1 MIYVEKGVICM
12 RYAAVMFDVIESR
25 KYSERYEVQQ
35 MLMNCIDYL
44 NGIYRDSIKK
54 EVVSSAGDEF
64 QGLFL
69 DLQSAFVY
77 IRKLQILIYPIKI
90 RCGIGYG
97 AIKYDV
103 EEWTSAAFDGEAYYL
118 ARAAIVS
125 IGKQKNNAICF
136 HTKSL
141 YDKYLNILCS
151 SDMQVKTSQSKT
163 AKLIE
168 LVADIMLPLVYREE
182 DKKFYEFI
190 LESRQILIEQGQ
202 KNKGRDKYR
211 ENMILNVE
219 YAFAFENREHYMKKE
234 NKEATFCI
242 DEFWAFGMATEI
254 ARIMN
259 TTRQNIDRYISSGK
273 IKESR
278 TMDKAIFELLGDGHR
293 HQSASKDDEWHESRQ
308 S

>member
-97 AIKYDV
+97 EISMM
-103 EEWTSAAFDGEAYYL
+103 W
-118 ARAAIVS
+118 
-125 IGKQKNNAICF
+125 KN
-136 HTKSL
+136 
-141 YDKYLNILCS
+141 
-151 SDMQVKTSQSKT
+151 
-163 AKLIE
+163 
-168 LVADIMLPLVYREE
+168 
-182 DKKFYEFI
+182 
-190 LESRQILIEQGQ
+190 
-202 KNKGRDKYR
+202 
-211 ENMILNVE
+211 
-219 YAFAFENREHYMKKE
+219 
-234 NKEATFCI
+234 
-242 DEFWAFGMATEI
+242 
-254 ARIMN
+254 
-259 TTRQNIDRYISSGK
+259 
-273 IKESR
+273 
-278 TMDKAIFELLGDGHR
+278 GHR
-293 HQSASKDDEWHESRQ
+293 LHLMEKHIIWQGLQLFQLANKKIMRYVFIQ
-308 S
+308 NLYMTNI

>member
-1 MIYVEKGVICM
+1 M

-97 AIKYDV
+97 EIKYDV

-125 IGKQKNNAICF
+125 IGKQKNNVICF

-141 YDKYLNILCS
+141 YDKYLNVLCS
-151 SDMQVKTSQSKT
+151 SDMQVKTSQSQT
-163 AKLIE
+163 AQLIE

-202 KNKGRDKYR
+202 KNKGKDKYR

-234 NKEATFCI
+234 VTFCM

-278 TMDKAIFELLGDGHR
+278 TMDKAIFELLGEDI
-293 HQSASKDDEWHESRQ
+293 W
-308 S
+308 

>member
-1 MIYVEKGVICM
+1 M

-97 AIKYDV
+97 EIKYDV

-125 IGKQKNNAICF
+125 IGKQKIMRYVFIQN
-136 HTKSL
+136 L
-141 YDKYLNILCS
+141 YMTNI
-151 SDMQVKTSQSKT
+151 
-163 AKLIE
+163 
-168 LVADIMLPLVYREE
+168 
-182 DKKFYEFI
+182 
-190 LESRQILIEQGQ
+190 
-202 KNKGRDKYR
+202 
-211 ENMILNVE
+211 
-219 YAFAFENREHYMKKE
+219 
-234 NKEATFCI
+234 
-242 DEFWAFGMATEI
+242 
-254 ARIMN
+254 
-259 TTRQNIDRYISSGK
+259 
-273 IKESR
+273 
-278 TMDKAIFELLGDGHR
+278 
-293 HQSASKDDEWHESRQ
+293 
-308 S
+308 

>member
-1 MIYVEKGVICM
+1 MYRLSKC
-12 RYAAVMFDVIESR
+12 
-25 KYSERYEVQQ
+25 
-35 MLMNCIDYL
+35 
-44 NGIYRDSIKK
+44 IYRDSIKK

-97 AIKYDV
+97 EIKYDV

-141 YDKYLNILCS
+141 YDKYLNVLCS
-151 SDMQVKTSQSKT
+151 SDMQVKTSQSQT
-163 AKLIE
+163 AQLIE

-202 KNKGRDKYR
+202 KNKGKDKYR

-234 NKEATFCI
+234 NKEVTFCM

-278 TMDKAIFELLGDGHR
+278 TMDKAIFELLGEDI
-293 HQSASKDDEWHESRQ
+293 W
-308 S
+308 

>member
-97 AIKYDV
+97 EIKYDV

-141 YDKYLNILCS
+141 YDKYLNVLCS
-151 SDMQVKTSQSKT
+151 SDMQVKTSQSQT
-163 AKLIE
+163 AQLIE

-202 KNKGRDKYR
+202 KNKGKGKYR

-234 NKEATFCI
+234 NKEVTFCM

-278 TMDKAIFELLGDGHR
+278 TMDKAIFELLGEDI
-293 HQSASKDDEWHESRQ
+293 W
-308 S
+308 

>member
-1 MIYVEKGVICM
+1 MKKDCYLKKQLKISCFCTVKCDMIYVEKGVICM

-97 AIKYDV
+97 EIKYDV

-136 HTKSL
+136 A
-141 YDKYLNILCS
+141 
-151 SDMQVKTSQSKT
+151 SQ
-163 AKLIE
+163 
-168 LVADIMLPLVYREE
+168 
-182 DKKFYEFI
+182 
-190 LESRQILIEQGQ
+190 
-202 KNKGRDKYR
+202 
-211 ENMILNVE
+211 
-219 YAFAFENREHYMKKE
+219 
-234 NKEATFCI
+234 I
-242 DEFWAFGMATEI
+242 DEKALEQIKRMCDYDLTLGSQI
-254 ARIMN
+254 RIMPDVHAGKGCTIG
-259 TTRQNIDRYISSGK
+259 TTMTIKDKVCPNIVGVDIGCGMYTVK
-273 IKESR
+273 
-278 TMDKAIFELLGDGHR
+278 LLNKR
-293 HQSASKDDEWHESRQ
+293 N
-308 S
+308 

>member
-1 MIYVEKGVICM
+1 M

-97 AIKYDV
+97 EIKYDV

-136 HTKSL
+136 HTKFL
-141 YDKYLNILCS
+141 YDKYLNVLCS
-151 SDMQVKTSQSKT
+151 SDMQVKTSQSQT
-163 AKLIE
+163 AQLIE

-202 KNKGRDKYR
+202 KNKGKDKYR

-234 NKEATFCI
+234 VTFCM

-278 TMDKAIFELLGDGHR
+278 TMDKAIFELLGEDI
-293 HQSASKDDEWHESRQ
+293 W
-308 S
+308 